1 MSTSFQ
7 GVLCYVGLGGIGAVA
22 RMSDALIR
30 SFLGRTSYRLTALQA
45 TRVAGSVEAKHTRA
59 YRV

>member
-1 MSTSFQ
+1 M
-7 GVLCYVGLGGIGAVA
+7 GLGGIGAVA
-22 RMSDALIR
+22 RTSDALIR
-30 SFLGRTSYRLTALQA
+30 SFFGRTSYRLTALQA